1 MADSRIAPEDALV
14 VAEVFRRLRDL
25 VADLPARA
33 DGAVNG
39 LDLYVALGTAVA
51 EANEE
56 AHHA

>member
-39 LDLYVALGTAVA
+39 LDLYHALGAALT
-51 EANEE
+51 EADEE
-56 AHHA
+56 AHRA